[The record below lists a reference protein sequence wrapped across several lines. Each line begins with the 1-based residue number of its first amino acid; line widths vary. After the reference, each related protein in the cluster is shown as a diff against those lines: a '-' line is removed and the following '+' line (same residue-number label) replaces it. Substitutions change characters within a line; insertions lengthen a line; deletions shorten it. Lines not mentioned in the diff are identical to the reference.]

1 MLDGVGRPPGKV
13 ASDNRKEK
21 MEPAPQTSEEG
32 HARQGPGMCR
42 RPEAGMPRRC
52 ECAEARGWTRALR
65 THGQKG
71 WGGQSMR
78 PSRAR
83 LRTFF

>member
-32 HARQGPGMCR
+32 HSRPGAQHVQT
-42 RPEAGMPRRC
+42 P
-52 ECAEARGWTRALR
+52 
-65 THGQKG
+65 
-71 WGGQSMR
+71 GGR
-78 PSRAR
+78 NAKK
-83 LRTFF
+83 L